1 MTDSSSSPSPSLS
14 DTLSALLRP
23 ESATPAVTPPNQAPT
38 PTLHVGRPNIGNPE
52 RFLELAR
59 SILDRRWLTNNGPL
73 VQEFEHRIADHI
85 GVKHCICVCNATIGL
100 EITTRAA
107 GFSGEV
113 IVPSYS
119 FVATAHA
126 LQWQGITPV
135 FADIDPRTHNIDPR
149 QLARHLT
156 PRTTGILATHVWG
169 RPCDIEAL
177 SDFAYH
183 HNLKLV
189 FDAAHAFGCSHRG
202 QMIGGFGQAEV
213 FSFHATKFLN
223 SFEGGAITTNDDELA
238 KRIRLMTNFGF
249 AGFDNVVHVGTNGK
263 MSEICA
269 AMGLANLESIDALIE
284 TNRRNYQLYREQLAG
299 IRGLELIEYDRL
311 EENNFQYIVVEV
323 DAARLR
329 VSRDEL
335 VALLHRHGILAR
347 KYFWPGAH
355 QMEPYRSLYPYSRML
370 LSNTESLAQRIVVLP
385 TGTETKPEDI
395 QRIGDLLR
403 EAAGAP
409 ARVAAHRK
417 PEPASV
423 ANAPFV
429 ADRPASPARSEPEL
443 EVNPRWSW
451 APFRNRAN

>member
-1 MTDSSSSPSPSLS
+1 MLSPTSPERVSLS
-14 DTLSALLRP
+14 DALASVLDP
-23 ESATPAVTPPNQAPT
+23 APAASPAVPAAPA
-38 PTLHVGRPNIGNPE
+38 PSATLHVGRPNIGNPE
-52 RFLELAR
+52 RFFELAR
-59 SILDRRWLTNNGPL
+59 GIIERRQLSNHGPL
-73 VQEFEHRIADHI
+73 VQEFEHRIADHV

-107 GFSGEV
+107 GFAGEV
-113 IVPSYS
+113 LVPSYT

-135 FADIDPRTHNIDPR
+135 FADIDPRTHNLDPQ

-177 SDFAYH
+177 SDFAH
-183 HNLKLV
+183 HHRLKLV

-202 QMIGGFGQAEV
+202 RMIGGFGLAEV

-238 KRIRLMTNFGF
+238 ERIRLMTNFGF
-249 AGFDNVVHVGTNGK
+249 AGLDHVVHVGTNGK

-269 AMGLANLESIDALIE
+269 AMGLANLECIDALIE
-284 TNRRNYQLYREQLAG
+284 TNRRNHHLYREQLVQ
-299 IRGLELIEYDRL
+299 IPGLDLIEYDRR

-323 DAARLR
+323 DAARLP

-335 VALLHRHGILAR
+335 VAMLHRHGILAR

-355 QMEPYRSLYPYSRML
+355 QMEPYRSLYPYSWRL
-370 LSNTESLAQRIVVLP
+370 LPNTERLAQRMIVLP

-395 QRIGDLLR
+395 RRICGLLR
-403 EAAGAP
+403 EAVGAKVRVDPSPTPDRTGAP
-409 ARVAAHRK
+409 TA
-417 PEPASV
+417 PGGL
-423 ANAPFV
+423 ANAAQPG
-429 ADRPASPARSEPEL
+429 PEGEL
-443 EVNPRWSW
+443 NPRWSW
-451 APFRNRAN
+451 APFRNRTN

>member
-1 MTDSSSSPSPSLS
+1 M
-14 DTLSALLRP
+14 
-23 ESATPAVTPPNQAPT
+23 
-38 PTLHVGRPNIGNPE
+38 HVGRPNIGNPE
-52 RFLELAR
+52 RFIELAR
-59 SILDRRWLTNNGPL
+59 EILDRRWLSNNGPL
-73 VQEFEHRIADHI
+73 VQEFERRIASYL

-107 GFSGEV
+107 GFEGEV
-113 IVPSYS
+113 IVPSYT

-135 FADIDPRTHNIDPR
+135 FADIDPRTHNLDPR

-169 RPCDIEAL
+169 RPCDIEGL
-177 SDFAYH
+177 SDFAHH
-183 HNLKLV
+183 HNLKLI

-202 QMIGGFGQAEV
+202 RMVGGFGLAEV

-249 AGFDNVVHVGTNGK
+249 AGFDHVVHVGTNGK
-263 MSEICA
+263 MTEICA
-269 AMGLANLESIDALIE
+269 AMGLANLECIDALIE
-284 TNRRNYQLYREQLAG
+284 TNRRNYQLYREQLVQ
-299 IRGLELIEYDRL
+299 IPGLDLIEYDRL

-335 VALLHRHGILAR
+335 VAMLHRHGILAR

-395 QRIGDLLR
+395 ARIGDLLR

-409 ARVAAHRK
+409 TRVVAPRK
-417 PEPASV
+417 LEPATV
-423 ANAPFV
+423 ACAPV
-429 ADRPASPARSEPEL
+429 VPDRPASPARPEPEL

>member
-1 MTDSSSSPSPSLS
+1 MLESSSVSSPSLS
-14 DTLSALLRP
+14 TSLTEILGAG
-23 ESATPAVTPPNQAPT
+23 ATAQPAAAPAG
-38 PTLHVGRPNIGNPE
+38 TLHVGRPNLGNPE

-59 SILDRRWLTNNGPL
+59 GILDRRWLTNNGPL
-73 VQEFEHRIADHI
+73 VQEFEQRIADHL

-113 IVPSYS
+113 IVPSYT

-135 FADIDPRTHNIDPR
+135 FADIDPRTHNLDPR

-169 RPCDIEAL
+169 RPCDIEGL
-177 SDFAYH
+177 SDFAHH
-183 HNLKLV
+183 HNLKLI

-202 QMIGGFGQAEV
+202 RMVGGFGLAEV

-223 SFEGGAITTNDDELA
+223 SFEGGAITTNDDDLA

-284 TNRRNYQLYREQLAG
+284 TNRRNYQLYRELLAG
-299 IRGLELIEYDRL
+299 IPGLDLIDYDRL

-335 VALLHRHGILAR
+335 VAMLHTHGILAR

-355 QMEPYRSLYPYSRML
+355 QMEPYRSLYPYSRL
-370 LSNTESLAQRIVVLP
+370 LLANTESLAQRIIVLP
-385 TGTETKPEDI
+385 TGSGTSADDI
-395 QRIGDLLR
+395 HRIGKLLR
-403 EAAGAP
+403 EAVCPAARDASTPAPRRVGEATRPANAAP
-409 ARVAAHRK
+409 AYD
-417 PEPASV
+417 PNS
-423 ANAPFV
+423 
-429 ADRPASPARSEPEL
+429 
-443 EVNPRWSW
+443 RWSW
-451 APFRNRAN
+451 APFRNRPN

>member
-1 MTDSSSSPSPSLS
+1 MLDQNPPERPSISDSLAAVLSP
-14 DTLSALLRP
+14 A
-23 ESATPAVTPPNQAPT
+23 PAPAPAAVAPPAAPA
-38 PTLHVGRPNIGNPE
+38 TLHVGRPNIGNPE

-59 SILDRRWLTNNGPL
+59 GILDRRWLSNNGPL
-73 VQEFEHRIADHI
+73 VQEFEHRIADHV

-107 GFSGEV
+107 GFTGEV
-113 IVPSYS
+113 LVPSYT

-135 FADIDPRTHNIDPR
+135 FADVDPRTHNLDVR

-177 SDFAYH
+177 SDFAH
-183 HNLKLV
+183 HHSLKLV

-202 QMIGGFGQAEV
+202 QMIGGFGLAEV

-223 SFEGGAITTNDDELA
+223 SFEGGAITTNDEGLA

-403 EAAGAP
+403 EATGTSTRSNANQPVERTTAGTVFAE
-409 ARVAAHRK
+409 RVT
-417 PEPASV
+417 PV
-423 ANAPFV
+423 
-429 ADRPASPARSEPEL
+429 SPARPKPEL

>member
-1 MTDSSSSPSPSLS
+1 MPASNSSSGPSLS
-14 DTLSALLRP
+14 ETLSAVLSP
-23 ESATPAVTPPNQAPT
+23 TPATAAVTPGGPAPT
-38 PTLHVGRPNIGNPE
+38 TTLHVGRPNLGNPE
-52 RFLELAR
+52 RFLELTR
-59 SILDRRWLTNNGPL
+59 GILERRWLTNNGPL
-73 VQEFEHRIADHI
+73 VQEFEHRIADYL

-113 IVPSYS
+113 LVPSYS
-119 FVATAHA
+119 FVATAHS

-135 FADIDPRTHNIDPR
+135 FADIDPRTHNLDPR

-177 SDFAYH
+177 SDFAHH
-183 HNLKLV
+183 HNLKLI

-202 QMIGGFGQAEV
+202 RMIGGFGLAEV

-263 MSEICA
+263 MTEICA

-284 TNRRNYQLYREQLAG
+284 TNRRNYQLYRELLAG
-299 IRGLELIEYDRL
+299 LPGLDLIDYDRL

-335 VALLHRHGILAR
+335 VAMLHTHGILAR

-355 QMEPYRSLYPYSRML
+355 QMEPYRSLYPYSRL
-370 LSNTESLAQRIVVLP
+370 LLANTESLAQRIIVLP
-385 TGTETKPEDI
+385 TGTGTSTEDI
-395 QRIGDLLR
+395 QRIGKLLR
-403 EAAGAP
+403 EAACPEARDNAAHAPRRSGEVTRPAHAAP
-409 ARVAAHRK
+409 AYD
-417 PEPASV
+417 S
-423 ANAPFV
+423 N
-429 ADRPASPARSEPEL
+429 S
-443 EVNPRWSW
+443 RWSS
-451 APFRNRAN
+451 APFRNRTH